1 MKAKVLA
8 TVIVAM
14 FVTVAANAQRFV
26 PFHRNAPE
34 AKVLIENL
42 STDDAQA
49 VILFYQNYLTD
60 LEKVL
65 TNDKIARE
73 SKMERINALK
83 DAYTYQLAAYLDS
96 EKTFYAINILPNQ
109 YIMNR
114 IF

>member
-1 MKAKVLA
+1 MKAKVLV

-34 AKVLIENL
+34 AQVLVENL
-42 STDDAQA
+42 STDDAQT

-60 LEKVL
+60 LNKVL
-65 TNDKIARE
+65 ANDKLSRDV
-73 SKMERINALK
+73 KMERINSLK

-96 EKTFYAINILPNQ
+96 EKTFYAINILPNM

>member
-34 AKVLIENL
+34 AQVLVENL
-42 STDDAQA
+42 STDDAQT

-60 LEKVL
+60 LANVIS
-65 TNDKIARE
+65 NDKFSRDA
-73 SKMERINALK
+73 KMTRINALK

-109 YIMNR
+109 YILNR